1 MIPQLQGSVKDG
13 WEESELDALVAAVT
27 AYQGSGATPKVD
39 WKEVDW
45 KKIASWVSG
54 RRAKQCKEKWANS
67 LRPGLSLKEGWTLQ
81 EDYVLI
87 TAHSRLGT
95 KWQSISE
102 QFLPHRPENGIKNHW

>member
-1 MIPQLQGSVKDG
+1 MIPQGSVKDG
-13 WEESELDALVAAVT
+13 WEESELGALFDAVT
-27 AYQGSGATPKVD
+27 AHQGSGATL
-39 WKEVDW
+39 EVDW
-45 KKIASWVSG
+45 KKIASRVSG
-54 RRAKQCKEKWANS
+54 RGAKQCKEKWANS